1 MENENRKWGI
11 GKLLLVILLIV
22 LAGFAGYMFKD
33 KTKEMASAKSEQQS
47 NHAEQKKT
55 DIKKDDMDMSDMKM
69 EDEGKKESKE
79 KKILYWVDPMHPVYK
94 SDKPGIAPDCG
105 MQLVPVYAEEEG
117 TGEAP
122 PKGSTMI
129 TSTKQQIIG
138 VTYGVV
144 SVEPLT
150 RTIRTVGR
158 ITYDETKIVK
168 INPKIEGWIE
178 KVYVDFTG
186 KLVKKGQ
193 PLISI
198 YSPELVSTQQEY
210 LLALKSKEYL
220 SKSPFPEIANSSN
233 SLLQSTKKRLE
244 FWDIREDEIREIEKR
259 GEPVKT
265 MTLYAPSSG
274 FVLTRNA
281 FERQRVM
288 PESEL
293 YTIAD
298 LSRVWVLADIYE
310 YEIPMIKLGQTATIM
325 LSYYPGEIFSG
336 KVTYIYPQLDN
347 ITRTLKVRL
356 EFSNPDFKL
365 KPDMYANVGFQIN
378 YGKQISVP
386 EEAVLDSGNE
396 QIVFVAR
403 EEGLFEP
410 RKVSLGAKVD
420 KRFIILEGLK
430 DGEKIVTSGNFL
442 IDSES
447 RLKSAMGGMEGMG
460 HGGGEQA
467 GEVATGEEQKIPS
480 APVGKQKQ
488 EQTKMPPMP
497 GM

>member
-1 MENENRKWGI
+1 MEEEKKKRRFGETI
-11 GKLLLVILLIV
+11 AVLLILILV
-22 LAGFAGYMFKD
+22 GVGYLSRGSIKGLFGLAP
-33 KTKEMASAKSEQQS
+33 ASKGTGQPQGEL
-47 NHAEQKKT
+47 
-55 DIKKDDMDMSDMKM
+55 KKDDMDMSSITM
-69 EDEGKKESKE
+69 DEEKKTGE

-105 MQLVPVYAEEEG
+105 MQLVPVYAEEGG

-129 TSTKQQIIG
+129 TPAKQQIIG

-310 YEIPMIKLGQTATIM
+310 YEIPMIKLGQTATIL
-325 LSYYPGEIFSG
+325 LSYYPGETFSG

-365 KPDMYANVGFQIN
+365 KPDMYANVGFQID

-420 KRFIILEGLK
+420 KRFIILSGLVP
-430 DGEKIVTSGNFL
+430 GEKIVTSGNFL

-447 RLKSAMGGMEGMG
+447 RLKSAMGGMAGMP
-460 HGGGEQA
+460 EMSQEA
-467 GEVATGEEQKIPS
+467 GPPAAKEQKTPS
-480 APVGKQKQ
+480 ASVGKQKQ

>member
-1 MENENRKWGI
+1 MEEEKRKGKGGRILVVFLILILVGVGYLFRQNIKSLLGI
-11 GKLLLVILLIV
+11 APQPK
-22 LAGFAGYMFKD
+22 A
-33 KTKEMASAKSEQQS
+33 THESHKEMQ
-47 NHAEQKKT
+47 
-55 DIKKDDMDMSDMKM
+55 KDDMEMSGMTM
-69 EDEGKKESKE
+69 EEGEKKEEKKE

-105 MQLVPVYAEEEG
+105 MQLVPVYAGEEG
-117 TGEAP
+117 GKEIP
-122 PKGSTMI
+122 PSGSTMI
-129 TSTKQQIIG
+129 SPTKQQLIG
-138 VTYGVV
+138 VTYDTVV
-144 SVEPLT
+144 DEPLT
-150 RTIRTVGR
+150 HTIRTGGKV
-158 ITYDETKIVK
+158 TYDETKIVK

-233 SLLQSTKKRLE
+233 SLLESTKKRLE

-259 GEPVKT
+259 GKPVKT

-281 FERQRVM
+281 FEHQRVM

-298 LSRVWVLADIYE
+298 LSRVWILADIYE
-310 YEIPMIKLGQTATIM
+310 YELPLIRLGQTAAIK
-325 LSYYPGEIFSG
+325 LSYFPGETFTG
-336 KVTYIYPQLDN
+336 RVTYIYPQLDN
-347 ITRTLKVRL
+347 VTRTLKVRL
-356 EFSNPDFKL
+356 ELSNPDFKL
-365 KPDMYANVGFQIN
+365 KPDMYTNVEFQIN

-386 EEAVLDSGNE
+386 EEAVLDSGTE
-396 QIVFVAR
+396 QIVFVAHK
-403 EEGLFEP
+403 GGYFEP
-410 RKVSLGAKVD
+410 RKVKLGAKVD
-420 KRFIILEGLK
+420 KRFIILSGLAP
-430 DGEKIVTSGNFL
+430 GEKIVTSGNFL

-447 RLKSAMGGMEGMG
+447 RLKSAMGGMA
-460 HGGGEQA
+460 H
-467 GEVATGEEQKIPS
+467 
-480 APVGKQKQ
+480 
-488 EQTKMPPMP
+488 
-497 GM
+497 